1 MDAVTNK
8 DDLVAALRRLAF
20 GKANDAVRLV
30 FVGED
35 ALSSL
40 KRLDLSLVSEIKRG
54 ANGAIE
60 VKLINRLEVFELL
73 ARLLQETDHPDDV
86 SAAKALFKALDEA
99 ASRLGKSEEIKKSK
113 AGEMKK

>member
-8 DDLVAALRRLAF
+8 DDLVSALRKLAF
-20 GKANDAVRLV
+20 GNANDAVKLV

-35 ALSSL
+35 AITSL
-40 KRLDLSLVSEIKRG
+40 QGLDLSLVSEIKRG

-73 ARLLQETDHPDDV
+73 AKLLQETNHPDDM
-86 SAAKALFKALDEA
+86 SAAKALFNALDEA
-99 ASRLGKSEEIKKSK
+99 AARLGKNEKNKLSK